1 MSKWNNTLIDR
12 AVTKGLTPN
21 VKFKPSGVD
30 WIGDI
35 PEEWEVMHMKRH
47 LTINNGRDYKHIEVD
62 EGYPV
67 IGSGG
72 VFANAS
78 EFLYEGEA
86 LLLGR
91 KGTIDKPLYI
101 DGKFWTV
108 DTMFYAIPDKKTCCK
123 YMYYQAS
130 IAPLAQYSTNTA
142 LPSMTQ
148 TSLQNLL
155 MCFPP
160 FSEQQSIAS
169 YLDEK
174 CGKIDTQISLLSQK
188 RDAYLQLK
196 RALINRVVTKGLNP
210 DAKFKPSGVDW
221 IREIPEGWEV
231 KRIKEI
237 CDFVSRGTTPDYA
250 DESKYKVMNQATFSK
265 GYIDDSIIRYTS
277 KPSADANIKRGDLL
291 IASTGGGVLGK
302 VLFYNRDDKSFY
314 ADSHVSILRNT
325 KGENSMKFLYYVF
338 STKFA
343 EINATMVKG
352 STNQTELQ
360 RNYLLAHE
368 IPIPKKEEQQSIAS
382 YLDEKCGEIDAN
394 IANIEKQIEK
404 YKELKRALISE
415 VVTGKRTV

>member
-1 MSKWNNTLIDR
+1 MKMKKTSIDWCPYIPQHWDVRRLKDIAFLQSGNTFTALDLHDD
-12 AVTKGLTPN
+12 GL
-21 VKFKPSGVD
+21 
-30 WIGDI
+30 
-35 PEEWEVMHMKRH
+35 
-47 LTINNGRDYKHIEVD
+47 
-62 EGYPV
+62 YPV
-67 IGSGG
+67 FGGNGLRGYANTYTNEGNYVLIGRQGALCG
-72 VFANAS
+72 NINYAHGRFFATEHAVVVYANKN
-78 EFLYEGEA
+78 EVTYWLGETLKA
-86 LLLGR
+86 ANLNRL
-91 KGTIDKPLYI
+91 
-101 DGKFWTV
+101 
-108 DTMFYAIPDKKTCCK
+108 
-123 YMYYQAS
+123 
-130 IAPLAQYSTNTA
+130 
-142 LPSMTQ
+142 SMTAAQ
-148 TSLQNLL
+148 PGLAVSLLNNQLIPY
-155 MCFPP
+155 PP
-160 FSEQQSIAS
+160 LNERRRIAA
-169 YLDEK
+169 YLNDKTE
-174 CGKIDTQISLLSQK
+174 KIDSRISLLAQK

-368 IPIPKKEEQQSIAS
+368 IPIPQKEEQQSIAS
-382 YLDEKCGEIDAN
+382 YLDEKCDEIDAN